1 MLFKKDKT
9 TESQTGVA
17 SANGKVMT
25 IVGIVLCVLLVP
37 ILVFNCTMIV
47 KGWVNKDEVPSIGGV
62 SPLIVLTDS
71 MDPVIKSG
79 DIILTKQI
87 EGEAVVKGDVISFF
101 DLAGN
106 GTSVVTHR
114 VVDIKTEKGEIFFQ
128 TKGDANNI
136 EDRRWV
142 SENALVGKWTERRIP
157 LVGHVALFMQSTVGL
172 LLCIFLP
179 LALFVGYDVMRRR
192 KQASVAKD
200 DVAALKAELE
210 ALKAEKNNPS
220 D

>member
-9 TESQTGVA
+9 TQTQT
-17 SANGKVMT
+17 SAKNKAMT
-25 IVGIVLCVLLVP
+25 IVGIVLCALLLP
-37 ILVFNCTMIV
+37 ILVLNCTLIV

-71 MDPVIKSG
+71 MDPEIKSG
-79 DIILTKQI
+79 DIIIVKQI
-87 EGEAVVKGDVISFF
+87 DGAEVKKDDVISFF
-101 DLAGN
+101 DPAGN

-114 VVDIKTEKGEIFFQ
+114 VVDRKEENGEIFFQ

-157 LVGHVALFMQSTVGL
+157 VVGHVALFMQSTWGL

-179 LALFVGYDVMRRR
+179 LGLFVGYDVMRRR

-210 ALKAEKNNPS
+210 ALKAERNNPS
-220 D
+220 E

>member
-210 ALKAEKNNPS
+210 ALKAERNNPS

>member
-87 EGEAVVKGDVISFF
+87 EGEDVVKGDVISFF
-101 DLAGN
+101 DPAGN

-210 ALKAEKNNPS
+210 ALKAEKNNSS

>member
-87 EGEAVVKGDVISFF
+87 EGEDVVKGDVISFF
-101 DLAGN
+101 DPAGN

-210 ALKAEKNNPS
+210 ALKAERNNSS

>member
-87 EGEAVVKGDVISFF
+87 EGEDVVKGDVISFF
-101 DLAGN
+101 DPAGN

-210 ALKAEKNNPS
+210 ALKAERNNPS

>member
-1 MLFKKDKT
+1 
-9 TESQTGVA
+9 
-17 SANGKVMT
+17 MT

-87 EGEAVVKGDVISFF
+87 EGEDVVKGDVISFF
-101 DLAGN
+101 DPAGN

-210 ALKAEKNNPS
+210 ALKAERNNPS